1 MDTYQEKEFINK
13 GGTAMAVHD
22 RSQSPALK
30 LISLAVAADTY
41 GVSIK
46 TLRRRISD
54 GTVHG
59 YRVGRLIRVDPDEL
73 REKLLIEIPSA
84 K

>member
-13 GGTAMAVHD
+13 GGTTMAVHD
-22 RSQSPALK
+22 RSQPPALT
-30 LISLAVAADTY
+30 LVSLAVAAETY

-59 YRVGRLIRVDPDEL
+59 YRVGRLIRVDADEL
-73 REKLLIEIPSA
+73 REKLLIEMPSA